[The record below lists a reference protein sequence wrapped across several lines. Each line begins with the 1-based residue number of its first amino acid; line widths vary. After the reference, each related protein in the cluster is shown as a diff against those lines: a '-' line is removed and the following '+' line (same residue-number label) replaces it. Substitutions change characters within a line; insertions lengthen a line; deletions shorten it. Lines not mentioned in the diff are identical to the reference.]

1 MASSG
6 LLLVQRSRW
15 YLPISAIS
23 SVLRG
28 SVLVFS
34 REAEHLEVSL
44 WVSKGANLQFVSYS
58 GVSAL
63 VAAFNLLLNA
73 V

>member
-1 MASSG
+1 M
-6 LLLVQRSRW
+6 
-15 YLPISAIS
+15 
-23 SVLRG
+23 LRG
-28 SVLVFS
+28 NVLVFS

>member
-1 MASSG
+1 MANSG